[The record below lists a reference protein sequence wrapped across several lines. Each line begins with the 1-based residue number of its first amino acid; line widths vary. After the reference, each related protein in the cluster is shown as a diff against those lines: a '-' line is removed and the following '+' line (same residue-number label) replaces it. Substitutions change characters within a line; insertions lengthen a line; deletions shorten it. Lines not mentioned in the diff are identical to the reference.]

1 MVDALAT
8 ANELRAEALTKDQ
21 GHGKTNAPNGAA
33 RSQPFAAQLRA
44 ETLIW
49 QDSERNKVEGYASIV
64 GKKYKMWD
72 AFGEYSELV
81 NPGAFDVTLTKSP
94 DVAFLMNHR
103 GMTMARTTNGSLELS
118 ADNKGLKSIAYLNPK
133 RGDVR
138 DLILAI
144 EDKDIT
150 EMSFAFL
157 IMDGQWND
165 EYTEYTINEVDL
177 DRGDVSAVNYGANP
191 YTSVSARQLE
201 VIRDF
206 RLLPSGAQRE
216 AMAGLDRDA
225 STVHTGSQGISDAH
239 TLDVEHWLAIELL
252 SN

>member
-1 MVDALAT
+1 VST
-8 ANELRAEALTKDQ
+8 PNELRAEALK
-21 GHGKTNAPNGAA
+21 GNGKREAPNGVA
-33 RSQPFAAQLRA
+33 RSQPFAAQLSA

-49 QDSERNKVEGYASIV
+49 QDSERNKVHGYASIV

-72 AFGEYSELV
+72 MFGEYSENV
-81 NPGAFDVTLTKSP
+81 SPGAFDVTLAKSP
-94 DVAFLMNHR
+94 DVAFLVNHR
-103 GMTMARTTNGSLELS
+103 GVTMARTTNGSLELS
-118 ADNKGLKSIAYLNPK
+118 SDSRGLKSVAYLNPK
-133 RGDVR
+133 RNDVK
-138 DLILAI
+138 DLVLAI

-157 IMDGQWND
+157 INDGQWNE

-177 DRGDVSAVNYGANP
+177 HRGDVSAVNYGANP

-206 RLLPSGAQRE
+206 RLLPTGAQRE
-216 AMAGLDRDA
+216 AMSGLDSEA
-225 STVHTGSQGISDAH
+225 STLHTDDKGISDAH
-239 TLDVEHWLAIELL
+239 TLDVEHWLAVELL